1 MADLPLVLLHAYPLD
16 ARMWNA
22 VRGQLSA
29 RTRVITP
36 DQRGMGRSPFPDA
49 SSSNGDSPASATT
62 ASNGAVSGAVASGS
76 AGQPDREPNLND
88 AARDVVALLDR
99 LEIDRVV
106 LGGCSMGGYLTM
118 AVLRAAPE
126 RVGGL
131 VLIDTKAEA
140 DTDEARAN
148 RLSVA
153 DRAEAE
159 GITGWLADATVPA
172 LLSDSTRE
180 RQPEVEALVRELV
193 DSQQPSGVAWAQR
206 AMAARPDS
214 TDTLRAADVP
224 ALVLVG
230 ERDGLTPPDAARAMA
245 DVLPAA
251 RLETI
256 PEAGHLTPLEAPE
269 AVAKAI
275 TDWYPAG

>member
-22 VRGQLSA
+22 VRGPLTA

-36 DQRGMGRSPFPDA
+36 DQRGMGRSPFPD
-49 SSSNGDSPASATT
+49 SDS
-62 ASNGAVSGAVASGS
+62 GR
-76 AGQPDREPNLND
+76 QPGGEPSLDD

-99 LEIDRVV
+99 LDLDRVV

-153 DRAEAE
+153 DRADAE
-159 GITGWLADATVPA
+159 GVTGWLADAMAPA
-172 LLSDSTRE
+172 LLSEATRE
-180 RQPEVEALVRELV
+180 QQPEVEALVRELV
-193 DSQQPSGVAWAQR
+193 DSQPPSGVAWAQR

-214 TDTLRAADVP
+214 TDTLRGADVP

-230 ERDGLTPPDAARAMA
+230 ERDGLTPPDAARGMA

-251 RLETI
+251 RLEAI

-269 AVAKAI
+269 AVARAI
-275 TDWYPAG
+275 IDWYPQG

>member
-22 VRGQLSA
+22 VRGPLSA
-29 RTRVITP
+29 HTRVITP
-36 DQRGMGRSPFPDA
+36 DQRGMGRSPFPESDA
-49 SSSNGDSPASATT
+49 AS
-62 ASNGAVSGAVASGS
+62 
-76 AGQPDREPNLND
+76 EPSLDD

-99 LEIDRVV
+99 LELDRVV

-131 VLIDTKAEA
+131 VLVDTKAEA
-140 DTDEARAN
+140 DGDEARAN

-153 DRAEAE
+153 ERAESE
-159 GITGWLADATVPA
+159 GIGGWLADAMVPN
-172 LLSDSTRE
+172 LLSDHTRQY
-180 RQPEVEALVRELV
+180 QPEVAALVRELIE
-193 DSQQPSGVAWAQR
+193 SQQPAGVAWAQR

-214 TDTLRAADVP
+214 TDTLRQSDVP

-230 ERDGLTPPDAARAMA
+230 QQDGLTPPDAARAMVDA
-245 DVLPAA
+245 LPDA
-251 RLETI
+251 RLVEI
-256 PEAGHLTPLEAPE
+256 PNAGHLTPLEAPD
-269 AVAKAI
+269 AVATAI

>member
-22 VRGQLSA
+22 VRGPLSA
-29 RTRVITP
+29 HTRVITP
-36 DQRGMGRSPFPDA
+36 DQRGMGRSPFPESDA
-49 SSSNGDSPASATT
+49 AS
-62 ASNGAVSGAVASGS
+62 
-76 AGQPDREPNLND
+76 EPSLDD

-99 LEIDRVV
+99 LELDRVV

-131 VLIDTKAEA
+131 VLVDTKAEA
-140 DTDEARAN
+140 DGDEARAN

-153 DRAEAE
+153 ERAESE
-159 GITGWLADATVPA
+159 GIGGWLADAMVPN
-172 LLSDSTRE
+172 LLSGHTRE
-180 RQPEVEALVRELV
+180 HQPEVAALVRELIE
-193 DSQQPSGVAWAQR
+193 SQQPAGVAWAQR

-214 TDTLRAADVP
+214 TDTLRQSDVP

-230 ERDGLTPPDAARAMA
+230 QQDGLTPPDAARAMVDA
-245 DVLPAA
+245 LPDA
-251 RLETI
+251 RLVEI
-256 PEAGHLTPLEAPE
+256 PNAGHLTPLEAPD
-269 AVAKAI
+269 AVATAI

>member
-1 MADLPLVLLHAYPLD
+1 MLAEVAGDREESAAMADLPLVLLHAYPLD

-22 VRGQLSA
+22 VRVPLSA

-36 DQRGMGRSPFPDA
+36 DQRGMGRSPFPD
-49 SSSNGDSPASATT
+49 
-62 ASNGAVSGAVASGS
+62 GS
-76 AGQPDREPNLND
+76 AAGGEPSLDD

-99 LEIDRVV
+99 LELDRVV

-131 VLIDTKAEA
+131 VLVDTKAGA

-153 DRAEAE
+153 ERAETE
-159 GITGWLADATVPA
+159 GVAGWLADAMLPN
-172 LLSDSTRE
+172 LLSEHTRE
-180 RQPEVEALVRELV
+180 QQPEVEALVRELI
-193 DSQQPSGVAWAQR
+193 DSQQPSGIAWAQR

-214 TDTLRAADVP
+214 TATLRAADVP

-230 ERDGLTPPDAARAMA
+230 EHDGLAPPDAARAMA
-245 DVLPAA
+245 DVLPDA

-256 PEAGHLTPLEAPE
+256 PDAGHLTPLEAPD
-269 AVAKAI
+269 AVAATI

>member
-22 VRGQLSA
+22 VREPLSA

-49 SSSNGDSPASATT
+49 TPPSTETDTETGTGT
-62 ASNGAVSGAVASGS
+62 GTGAVARSG
-76 AGQPDREPNLND
+76 REPSLDD

-99 LEIDRVV
+99 LELDRVV

-131 VLIDTKAEA
+131 VLIDTKADA
-140 DTDEARAN
+140 DGDEARAN
-148 RLSVA
+148 RLSAA
-153 DRAEAE
+153 DRAEAD
-159 GITGWLADATVPA
+159 GIADWLADAMVPN
-172 LLSDSTRE
+172 LLSEPTLE
-180 RQPEVEALVRELV
+180 RRPEVGALVRELIE
-193 DSQQPSGVAWAQR
+193 SQQPSGIAWAQR

-214 TDTLRAADVP
+214 TETLRAADVP
-224 ALVLVG
+224 ALVIVG
-230 ERDGLTPPDAARAMA
+230 ERDGLTPPGAARSMA

-256 PEAGHLTPLEAPE
+256 PDAGHLTPLEDPDS
-269 AVAKAI
+269 VVRAI
-275 TDWYPAG
+275 TDWYPTS